1 MKTRVFKKTISI
13 LCVLSL
19 LMSVCVVSLTGTAS
33 AASREFTFNNAGK
46 VFKEDLELG
55 DPLPTPEA
63 AVAGAEFLGWYDSK
77 FETKFETAGTTL
89 SLYAKYT
96 QHIFTFDDEKGYFNP
111 NGNFGVSGTLGGGYS
126 IAADPAD
133 ASNKVLK
140 YNAVKGSRQNF
151 ALASYNGLDGDGL
164 KYPSSIKSPVPQAEH
179 TQTSGSPNQPV

>member
-13 LCVLSL
+13 LCILSL

-77 FETKFETAGTTL
+77 FETKFETAVKTL
-89 SLYAKYT
+89 SLY
-96 QHIFTFDDEKGYFNP
+96 
-111 NGNFGVSGTLGGGYS
+111 
-126 IAADPAD
+126 
-133 ASNKVLK
+133 
-140 YNAVKGSRQNF
+140 VK
-151 ALASYNGLDGDGL
+151 
-164 KYPSSIKSPVPQAEH
+164 
-179 TQTSGSPNQPV
+179 